1 MVGERCSGE
10 LMVISLG
17 PQLKAVPEELIRQ
30 RYGPSLYTEYLVKW
44 SVSKCREAGKVGAEE
59 GKAEYIFMWLSP
71 LEVYANCYM
80 LINKWALSEVSQ
92 HEPMGGSRS
101 FPHDPDN
108 LENVAMGEM
117 EADVR
122 ALVRRATRQLAEGS
136 TSGHTAALLHTVHVL
151 SAYASIAPL
160 AGVFRESGALDL
172 LMQMLCN
179 SESQLRCSAGKMLQ
193 VLAARSTGKPPQGR
207 KEALGKSGI
216 SRSEHR
222 RERDF

>member
-1 MVGERCSGE
+1 MMGERSSGE
-10 LMVISLG
+10 LVVISLG
-17 PQLKAVPEELIRQ
+17 PQLQAVPEELIRQ
-30 RYGPSLYTEYLVKW
+30 RCGPSLYTEYLVKW
-44 SVSKCREAGKVGAEE
+44 SVSKCREAGRVGAEE

-71 LEVYANCYM
+71 LEVYANCYR
-80 LINKWALSEVSQ
+80 LINKWTLSQVSQ

-122 ALVRRATRQLAEGS
+122 GLVRRATRQLAEGS

-151 SAYASIAPL
+151 SAYASIGPL

-172 LMQMLCN
+172 LIQMLCN

-193 VLAARSTGKPPQGR
+193 ILAASSTGKPPQGR
-207 KEALGKSGI
+207 KEALGRSSI
-216 SRSEHR
+216 SRSKHR